1 MARVALILVALL
13 ILLRILLLV
22 KLKPEAATRRFR
34 LSTIQVLIAATIVG
48 SYAIF
53 GPKVALAALLSGL
66 AAIISVSFLPSQR
79 RPR

>member
-1 MARVALILVALL
+1 MARVALILVALV

-22 KLKPEAATRRFR
+22 KLKPKVPTRRFR
-34 LSTIQVLIAATIVG
+34 LATIQVLIATAIIDA
-48 SYAIF
+48 YAAF

>member
-1 MARVALILVALL
+1 MARVALILVALV

-34 LSTIQVLIAATIVG
+34 LSTIQVLIAAAIVG
-48 SYAIF
+48 AYAFF